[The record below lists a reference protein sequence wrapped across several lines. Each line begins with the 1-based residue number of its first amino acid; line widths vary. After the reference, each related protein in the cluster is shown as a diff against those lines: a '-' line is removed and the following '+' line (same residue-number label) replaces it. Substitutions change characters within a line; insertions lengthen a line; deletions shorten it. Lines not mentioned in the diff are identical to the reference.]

1 MIEYKITLKRL
12 SKNQHFKWFFTY
24 NMHKNSTDIK
34 LYFQFKGQKPVLAM
48 DLSRACIV
56 FKEDAK
62 IMAEMYLKSEN
73 FYNGYKFVWIERI
86 TSYGD
91 K

>member
-24 NMHKNSTDIK
+24 NLHEDSTDIK
-34 LYFQFKGQKPVLAM
+34 LYFQFKGQEPVLAM
-48 DLSRACIV
+48 DLSRACVV

-62 IMAEMYLKSEN
+62 GLAEMYLKSEHL
-73 FYNGYKFVWIERI
+73 YNGDKLVWIERI